1 MSLPAVVESAE
12 LGAGAGVELLGEG
25 LGEGLGVEDE
35 TGLKD
40 EDEDE
45 RVLKKVLWR
54 EVAEVLCV

>member
-25 LGEGLGVEDE
+25 LGEGLGGVEDE

-40 EDEDE
+40 EDEK
-45 RVLKKVLWR
+45 VLKKVLWR
-54 EVAEVLCV
+54 EVAEGLCL